1 MEWVDASYVGAM
13 SVVAGIAR
21 AVDRALPP
29 AWQLRLRAEAPR
41 NVKPG
46 WIWVHAVSV
55 GELILAQG
63 ILRFLLGQGH
73 RVHVSTGTP
82 AGLSLLNSRLFTWDP
97 SGRLLSGGAFP
108 VDDPRG
114 LAPFFETPP
123 GLFLALETEIW
134 PNLLRTLESK
144 GIPSVIVNGRLT
156 ARSLDRG
163 GAWIRRAAQRLS
175 FVAARDEESRQH
187 FERLGAPRVALGGNL
202 KADLPEPN
210 PLHEGWAALRQAWA
224 DAPIWVAGN
233 TVEGEE
239 ELILEAWREARA
251 HHSALRLILAPRQPR
266 RFGDVA
272 ERLARQGLRIH
283 RASTPWP
290 TLEAFRQTEIL
301 LLDTLGELSAAYGE
315 GSLALVGGGWL
326 WHGGHN
332 PLEAVRFGMPTL
344 AGPGFENFKDVVD
357 PLREAALLEIVDKD
371 ALKVRLNG
379 LMDTLPLRPAAK
391 KIDLPPSLKG
401 TLERSCFLIK
411 EFLPAP

>member
-1 MEWVDASYVGAM
+1 MNWVDASYVGAI
-13 SVVAGIAR
+13 SVVAGMAR
-21 AVDRALPP
+21 AMDGAFPP

-41 NVKPG
+41 DLKPG

-63 ILRFLLGQGH
+63 ILHFLLERGH

-82 AGLSLLNSRLFTWDP
+82 AGLSLLNTRLSMWDP

-144 GIPSVIVNGRLT
+144 CIPSVIVNGRLT
-156 ARSLDRG
+156 ARSLNRG

-210 PLHEGWAALRQAWA
+210 PLHAGWASLRTAWEG
-224 DAPIWVAGN
+224 APIWVAGN

-239 ELILEAWREARA
+239 SLILDAWREVKAQYP
-251 HHSALRLILAPRQPR
+251 ALRLILAPRQPR
-266 RFGDVA
+266 RFEEA
-272 ERLARQGLRIH
+272 AQLLEQQGIRFQK
-283 RASTPWP
+283 ASSPWP
-290 TLEAFRQTEIL
+290 SSELFKHMDVL
-301 LLDTLGELSAAYGE
+301 LVDTLGELSAAYGE
-315 GSLALVGGGWL
+315 GSLALIGGGWF
-326 WHGGHN
+326 WKGGHN
-332 PLEAVRFGMPTL
+332 PLEAIRFGMPTL
-344 AGPGFENFKDVVD
+344 LGPGFDNFRDVVE
-357 PLREAALLEIVDKD
+357 PLCKAALLEIVEKD
-371 ALKVRLNG
+371 ALKTRLG
-379 LMDTLPLRPAAK
+379 ALMATISLRPEAK
-391 KIDLPPSLKG
+391 KVDLPPSLKG
-401 TLERSCFLIK
+401 TLERSCNLIK